1 MKTHKLVYTTAF
13 VSLFTL
19 VIGAILMIGGNHI
32 GDYMVATGA
41 IVSALI
47 MHKLDWVWLVNTH
60 NSNQKDQLP
69 PAGLFLW
76 EKT

>member
-1 MKTHKLVYTTAF
+1 
-13 VSLFTL
+13 
-19 VIGAILMIGGNHI
+19 MIGGNHI

>member
-19 VIGAILMIGGNHI
+19 VIGAILMVGGNHI
-32 GDYMVATGA
+32 GDYMVARGA

-47 MHKLDWVWLVNTH
+47 MLKLD
-60 NSNQKDQLP
+60 
-69 PAGLFLW
+69 
-76 EKT
+76 